1 MNKEEKLEFKKLVED
16 FLPILKANNNKD
28 FIKQSLFCSS
38 NEDASEI
45 VKILTHPEKE
55 KFDAPIKYLLNKKDI
70 YSKYLESSIKKAVVD
85 LYHKLL
91 SDEDKV
97 DDLVYGLIEEL
108 IKSENSRYYVISE
121 IENMR
126 VLDAGEYRL
135 IDSTIKKLKKEK
147 LPLDQESCKFLEEDI
162 SKLSDKPCIDTTVEA
177 VDTSKAE
184 EKALFNFTVSFN
196 LLRLY
201 SPNIKPLLKGHL
213 LPGVQKLI
221 VYNMTENILSD
232 HVSTV
237 GELRLNNAEINENF
251 YNKLADIGI
260 KELQEDTPITKV
272 VKECLYWFGLGLD
285 EKHTSARLVNFV
297 TVLEGSLKKKE
308 DERQELKKTVSER
321 GAFILYDN
329 YDQRKKAIGQLNKI
343 YNLRSDVVHKAAL
356 IDKKIDGEDP
366 ASLAGS
372 YSRLILIK
380 LIKMSKEL
388 KGNFKAFIDYIDDIK
403 LGKFNEKCAGEKKT

>member
-1 MNKEEKLEFKKLVED
+1 MNKEEKSEFKKLVED

-28 FIKQSLFCSS
+28 SIKKALFASS

-45 VKILTHPEKE
+45 VKILTYPEKE
-55 KFDAPIKYLLNKKDI
+55 KFDAPIKYLLNKKGI
-70 YSKYLESSIKKAVVD
+70 YSKYLESSIEKAVVD

-108 IKSENSRYYVISE
+108 IKSKNSRYYVVSE

-135 IDSTIKKLKKEK
+135 IDSTIKKLKKKK
-147 LPLDQESCKFLEEDI
+147 LPLNQESRKFLEEDL

-177 VDTSKAE
+177 VDTNKAE

-201 SPNIKPLLKGHL
+201 SPSTKPLLKGHL
-213 LPGVQKLI
+213 LPGTQKLI
-221 VYNMTENILSD
+221 IYNMTENTLSQ
-232 HVSTV
+232 HISKV
-237 GELRLNNAEINENF
+237 GELRLNNDENV
-251 YNKLADIGI
+251 YNKLADSGI
-260 KELQEDTPITKV
+260 KELEEDTPITKV

-297 TVLEGSLKKKE
+297 TVLEGSLKKK
-308 DERQELKKTVSER
+308 DEGSELKKTVSER
-321 GAFILYDN
+321 GAFILYDK
-329 YDQRKKAIGQLNKI
+329 YDQRKKAIAQLNEI
-343 YNLRSDVVHKAAL
+343 YKLRSDVVHKAAL
-356 IDKKIDGEDP
+356 IDKKIGGEDP
-366 ASLAGS
+366 ASLAGG

-388 KGNFKAFIDYIDDIK
+388 NGDFNRFIDDIDDIK
-403 LGKFNEKCAGEKKT
+403 LGKPRSDS

>member
-1 MNKEEKLEFKKLVED
+1 MNKEEKLEFKQLVED

-28 FIKQSLFCSS
+28 SIKQSLFCSS

-70 YSKYLESSIKKAVVD
+70 YSKYLESSIQKAVVD

-108 IKSENSRYYVISE
+108 IKSKNSRYYVVSE

-147 LPLDQESCKFLEEDI
+147 LPLNQESRKFLEECM
-162 SKLSDKPCIDTTVEA
+162 SKLSDKPCIDITVEA
-177 VDTSKAE
+177 VDTNKAE

-213 LPGVQKLI
+213 LPGTQKLI
-221 VYNMTENILSD
+221 IYNMTENTLSQ
-232 HVSTV
+232 HISKV
-237 GELRLNNAEINENF
+237 GELRLNNAEINEHV
-251 YNKLADIGI
+251 YNKLADSGI
-260 KELQEDTPITKV
+260 KELEEDTPITKV

-297 TVLEGSLKKKE
+297 TVLEGSLKKK
-308 DERQELKKTVSER
+308 DEWSELKKTVSER
-321 GAFILYDN
+321 GVFILYDK
-329 YDQRKKAIGQLNKI
+329 YDQRKKAIAQLNEI
-343 YNLRSDVVHKAAL
+343 YKLRSAVVHKAAL

-380 LIKMSKEL
+380 LIKMSKEFD
-388 KGNFKAFIDYIDDIK
+388 GDFERFIDYIDDIK
-403 LGKFNEKCAGEKKT
+403 LGKPRSDS

>member
-45 VKILTHPEKE
+45 VKILTYPEKE

-70 YSKYLESSIKKAVVD
+70 YSKYLESSIQKAVVD

-97 DDLVYGLIEEL
+97 DALVYGLIEEL
-108 IKSENSRYYVISE
+108 IKSKNSRYYVVSE

-126 VLDAGEYRL
+126 VLDSGEYRL

-147 LPLDQESCKFLEEDI
+147 LPLNQESRKFLERDI

-177 VDTSKAE
+177 VYTNKAE

-201 SPNIKPLLKGHL
+201 YNLGSKPLLKGDL
-213 LPGVQKLI
+213 VPGNRKMI
-221 VYNMTENILSD
+221 FYNMNKNTTSLHS
-232 HVSTV
+232 STV
-237 GELRLNNAEINENF
+237 GELRLNHYEINENL
-251 YNKLADIGI
+251 YNQLVDRGI
-260 KELQEDTPITKV
+260 KELEEEDKSITKV
-272 VKECLYWFGLGLD
+272 VKDCLYWFGLGLD

-297 TVLEGSLKKKE
+297 TVLETSLKKEGEKE
-308 DERQELKKTVSER
+308 EVGKTISER
-321 GAFILYDN
+321 GTFLLYN
-329 YDQRKKAIGQLNKI
+329 RYDERKKAIKQLKKI
-343 YNLRSDVVHKAAL
+343 YRLRSDAVHKGDL
-356 IDKKIDGEDP
+356 IDEKIDGEDP
-366 ASLAGS
+366 ASLAGA
-372 YSRLILIK
+372 YSSRVLMK

-388 KGNFKAFIDYIDDIK
+388 NGDFNRFIDYIDDIK
-403 LGKFNEKCAGEKKT
+403 LGKFNN